1 MNPVLIDLQKAFD
14 TINHEILINKMGLL
28 GFSKDVILWFK
39 SYLSYRKFKVNLNK
53 TFSEPGKL
61 LCGVNQGSIL
71 DSLLLL
77 LYINDMLHAVKFDL
91 LLYADDTCLIF
102 QYSDINEIEIQP
114 NMNFYCDM

>member
-1 MNPVLIDLQKAFD
+1 
-14 TINHEILINKMGLL
+14 MGLL

-91 LLYADDTCLIF
+91 LLYADVTCLIF
-102 QYSDINEIEIQP
+102 QYSDINEIEIQL
-114 NMNFYCDM
+114 NMNFYCDMWLVFGQ